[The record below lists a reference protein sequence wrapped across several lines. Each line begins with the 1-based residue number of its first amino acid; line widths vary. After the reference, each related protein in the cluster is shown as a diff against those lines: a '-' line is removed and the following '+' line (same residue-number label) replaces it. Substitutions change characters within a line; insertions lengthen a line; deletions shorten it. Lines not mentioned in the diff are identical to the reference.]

1 MSEKKNEGLQEKK
14 KPGRKAMT
22 PKEKEAAAKA
32 RAAEKAKAD
41 QMKPEL
47 ILQYQGA
54 DMDLGALTEAAK
66 TDFHAQKK
74 RILITSLKLYIKPEE
89 QTAYYVVNE
98 TYTGSVTF

>member
-22 PKEKEAAAKA
+22 PKEKEA
-32 RAAEKAKAD
+32 AAEKAKAD

-66 TDFHAQKK
+66 ADFRAQKK
-74 RILITSLKLYIKPEE
+74 RTLITSLKLYIKPEE

-98 TYTGSVTF
+98 EYTGSVTF

>member
-66 TDFHAQKK
+66 ADFRAQKK
-74 RILITSLKLYIKPEE
+74 RTLITSLKLYIKPEE
-89 QTAYYVVNE
+89 QTAYYVVNKE
-98 TYTGSVTF
+98 YTGSVTF

>member
-41 QMKPEL
+41 QVKPEL

-66 TDFHAQKK
+66 ADFRAQKK
-74 RILITSLKLYIKPEE
+74 RTLITSLKLYIKPEE

-98 TYTGSVTF
+98 EYTGSVTL

>member
-66 TDFHAQKK
+66 ADFRAQKK
-74 RILITSLKLYIKPEE
+74 RTLITSLKLYIKPEE

-98 TYTGSVTF
+98 EYTGSVTL

>member
-32 RAAEKAKAD
+32 DFRA
-41 QMKPEL
+41 
-47 ILQYQGA
+47 
-54 DMDLGALTEAAK
+54 
-66 TDFHAQKK
+66 HKK
-74 RILITSLKLYIKPEE
+74 RTLITSLKLYIKPEE

-98 TYTGSVTF
+98 EYTGSVTF

>member
-14 KPGRKAMT
+14 KPGRKAVA

-66 TDFHAQKK
+66 ADFRAQKK
-74 RILITSLKLYIKPEE
+74 RTLITSLKLYIKPEE

-98 TYTGSVTF
+98 EYTGSVTL